1 MVAST
6 LGDNGFRLW
15 VPTNRVPDKTAPD
28 LRTFRRATSRSRFFR
43 SYRAFV
49 TDVTVVVIFVDWLE
63 ILAPIQKC
71 SSVMTWISIW
81 IRRHSVDIHTI
92 MIGLRSFPNFRA
104 ILTAP
109 DFRQN
114 IALLPDDSLVDVD
127 NANIFSNNPGGTSE
141 NPTPTFPSPNDV
153 KYNAVTQ

>member
-1 MVAST
+1 
-6 LGDNGFRLW
+6 
-15 VPTNRVPDKTAPD
+15 
-28 LRTFRRATSRSRFFR
+28 
-43 SYRAFV
+43 
-49 TDVTVVVIFVDWLE
+49 
-63 ILAPIQKC
+63 
-71 SSVMTWISIW
+71 MTWISIW
-81 IRRHSVDIHTI
+81 MRRHSVDIHTI

-153 KYNAVTQ
+153 KYNAVTQQLTGAINLSAAGLQGEQAQLTFILVDASDASSDSAVFLDRLRLFRS